1 MAGSLEFIKSASG
14 TSVTNLSVT
23 DCFSADYEVYYVSMT
38 KLDKSTEEWTNVKLV
53 NASGVTSGSNYDNAR
68 LQVSSYTTFGEH
80 RVTGQ
85 TSWTNITFQSIGTA
99 DGVGFGMYIFNPSDS
114 SSYTFMKHQASSFYS
129 SQGMVGT
136 KGIGVYK
143 VAEAITGVNILS
155 SNNFDNITINVY
167 GVK

>member
-1 MAGSLEFIKSASG
+1 MATNLEFIKSASG
-14 TSVTNLSVT
+14 TSVSSLSVT
-23 DCFSADYEVYYVSMT
+23 DCFSDKYDVYYVSMT
-38 KLDKSTEEWTNVKLV
+38 KLDKSTEEWTNIRVV
-53 NASGVTSGSNYDNAR
+53 NASGVASGSNYDNAR
-68 LQVSSYTTFGEH
+68 LQLSSYTTFGEH

-85 TSWTNITFQSIGTA
+85 TSWTNIAFQSTGTA
-99 DGVGFGMYIFNPSDS
+99 EGVGFGMYIFNPSDS
-114 SSYTFMKHQASSFYS
+114 SSYTFMTHQASSYYS

-136 KGIGVYK
+136 KGIGVHK

>member
-1 MAGSLEFIKSASG
+1 MAGNLEFIKSASG
-14 TSVTNLSVT
+14 TSVSSLSVT
-23 DCFSADYEVYYVSMT
+23 DCFSANYDVYYVSMT
-38 KLDKSTEEWTNVKLV
+38 KLDKSTEEWTNVRLV
-53 NASGVTSGSNYDNAR
+53 NASGVASGSNYDNAR
-68 LQVSSYTTFGEH
+68 LQLSSYTIFGEH

-155 SNNFDNITINVY
+155 SNNFDNITINVF